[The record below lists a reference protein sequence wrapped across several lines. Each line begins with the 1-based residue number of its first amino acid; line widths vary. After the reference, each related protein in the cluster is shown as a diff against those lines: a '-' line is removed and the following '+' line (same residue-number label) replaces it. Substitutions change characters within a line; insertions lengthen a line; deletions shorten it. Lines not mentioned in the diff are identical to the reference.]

1 MSDVLHITFV
11 SNSYYI
17 SWILYTLAIH
27 PLLVIVFANILSYS
41 VGCLLILPM
50 ASFAGQN
57 LFSLI
62 RSHLFLFAFIPFASR
77 DRSKK
82 NIAMA

>member
-1 MSDVLHITFV
+1 MC
-11 SNSYYI
+11 
-17 SWILYTLAIH
+17 WILYTLAIN
-27 PLLVIVFANILSYS
+27 PLLVIVFANILSCS
-41 VGCLLILPM
+41 VGCLFILSM
-50 ASFAGQN
+50 VSFAVQN